1 MVEWAAPIPQFT
13 MSPAPV
19 PPDAGAALA
28 GAPTVPAGG
37 ALAAARGV
45 ITWLVVGNLIALLLG
60 AVLPGLSLLASREAF
75 ERRALDASDNL
86 AHLVQA
92 SITAQIDRIDLGLQ
106 TVVQAHA
113 RQLEAAVFDAAELTR
128 IITEQR
134 ALLSEVDSLG
144 TTDDTGHVRF
154 GWGAAAARS
163 LDLSG
168 RDFYQAAR
176 QVAGARLVVSEPFFT
191 RISKKWV
198 VVLARRLA
206 HPDGRF
212 AGVAYATVTAEHFD
226 RLIAEVDVGERGAVA
241 LRSGQLRLLARR
253 TGSHPGAKPEELGDN
268 RVSTELQTALRQSP
282 RMGTYVART
291 ALDQIE
297 RANAYRNLERYPFF
311 VLVGLATDEYLAPWR
326 AEAVQVG
333 GLSLLV
339 MVMLVVSSVVF
350 YRSWQRERRI
360 AQALIQEGDR
370 HRAFLHA
377 ASDGIHV
384 LDRDGRVV
392 EVNEAFADSLRR
404 RQEDMIGLHVSQW
417 DDAFEKEDLA
427 HFLRDF
433 KLGEQ
438 VKFSTT
444 HRRLDGSSF
453 EVEVA
458 CAAVRIGQRDLL
470 FCSSRDVSERLR
482 RQAELQREQA
492 LRQLTERHVEELDAL
507 LRERSE
513 MLDVLAHEV
522 RQPLNNASA
531 ALQSA
536 AAAMA
541 EAGDTVAATRLRRAQ
556 DVTGHVLASIDNTL
570 AVASLLARPEP
581 IQREDAD
588 IDTLLAVVIADM
600 PVGERARIKVQRES
614 TTRTASMDMSLMR
627 LALRNLLSNAL
638 KYSPPH
644 SEVLLR
650 LLDWDEP
657 LALVI
662 EVSDR
667 GPGVAAGLEER
678 LFERGVRGDHAGGPS
693 GHGLGLYIVRRVMEL
708 HGGRVELVPGASP
721 GATLRMVV
729 AQSPED

>member
-1 MVEWAAPIPQFT
+1 MFSDASMT
-13 MSPAPV
+13 SPAATSAQV
-19 PPDAGAALA
+19 VD
-28 GAPTVPAGG
+28 GG
-37 ALAAARGV
+37 RAAARGV
-45 ITWLVVGNLIALLLG
+45 IIWLVVGNLVALLLC
-60 AVLPGLSLLASREAF
+60 AVVPGLSLLASRQAF

-106 TVVQAHA
+106 TVAQAHA
-113 RQLEAAVFDAAELTR
+113 RQLEQARFDAAELSR

-134 ALLSEVDSLG
+134 ALLTEVDSLG
-144 TTDDTGHVRF
+144 TTDETGRVRF
-154 GWGAAAARS
+154 GWGAAASQS
-163 LDLSG
+163 LDLSQ

-191 RISKKWV
+191 RISRKWV

-241 LRSGQLRLLARR
+241 VRSGQLRLLARR
-253 TGSHPGAKPEELGDN
+253 TGASVGAKAEELGDS
-268 RVSTELQTALRQSP
+268 RVSNELQSALQQSP
-282 RMGTYVART
+282 EMGNYVART
-291 ALDQIE
+291 ALDGIE
-297 RANAYRNLERYPFF
+297 RANAYRRLSRYPFI

-326 AEAVQVG
+326 AEALQVG

-339 MVMLVVSSVVF
+339 MVMLLVSSVVF
-350 YRSWQRERRI
+350 YRSWQRERGI

-370 HRAFLHA
+370 HRAFLQA

-384 LDRDGRVV
+384 LDREGRVV
-392 EVNEAFADSLRR
+392 EVNESFAGSLGRR
-404 RQEDMIGLHVSQW
+404 REDMVGLHVSQW
-417 DDAFEKEDLA
+417 DNAFEQEALTR
-427 HFLRDF
+427 FFREF
-433 KLGEQ
+433 KLGERIS
-438 VKFSTT
+438 FSST

-458 CAAVRIGQRDLL
+458 CAGVCIGGRDLL
-470 FCSSRDVSERLR
+470 FCSSRDVSERLQ
-482 RQAELQREQA
+482 RQAELQREQE
-492 LRQLTERHVEELDAL
+492 LRHLTERHVEELDAL

-541 EAGDTVAATRLRRAQ
+541 EAGDTAAATRLRRAQ
-556 DVTGHVLASIDNTL
+556 DVTGHVMASIDNTL
-570 AVASLLARPEP
+570 AVASLLARPDP

-600 PVGERARIKVQRES
+600 PVGERGRIKVHRES

-644 SEVLLR
+644 SEVMLR
-650 LLDWDEP
+650 LLDWDDP

-667 GPGVAAGLEER
+667 GPGVAAGLEDR
-678 LFERGVRGDHAGGPS
+678 LFERGVRGNHASGPS

-708 HGGRVELVPGASP
+708 HGGRVELVAGAGP